1 MWGDTISGMTSVI
14 SSLSIPILKAPPVYN
29 RRTPEDEMMQP
40 RRQAWWPAVMLS
52 GACAA
57 LMLAA
62 ACGGSESPRTQA
74 ETQPRSQAQV
84 EGPAKVIEKPF
95 ASGGKIEMQFEA
107 GDYTVRPGD
116 GNAIR
121 VTLSGNVGAAKA
133 EVTTGSDTQASVSV
147 KETPHNNFHA
157 TIDVPRSADLV
168 IRLSAGDLKVQAI
181 NGNKDIESNAGNVD
195 IVTGESSD
203 YASVDAAVKA
213 GDINAAPFGE
223 SQSGLFRSFTWSGK
237 GEVHAAARLIAG
249 NLTLRV
255 K

>member
-1 MWGDTISGMTSVI
+1 
-14 SSLSIPILKAPPVYN
+14 
-29 RRTPEDEMMQP
+29 MMQT
-40 RRQAWWPAVMLS
+40 RRQAWWPAVMTS

-57 LMLAA
+57 LILAAA

-74 ETQPRSQAQV
+74 ETQPQSQV
-84 EGPAKVIEKPF
+84 EGSAKVTEKPF

-107 GDYTVRPGD
+107 GSYTVRPGD
-116 GNAIR
+116 GDAIR
-121 VTLSGNVGAAKA
+121 VTLGGNVGAAKVD
-133 EVTTGSDTQASVSV
+133 VTTGAGTQASVSV
-147 KETPHNNFHA
+147 KETPNNNFQA
-157 TIDVPRSADLV
+157 TIDVPKSADLV
-168 IRLSAGDLKVQAI
+168 IRLSAGDLKVEAI
-181 NGNKDIESNAGNVD
+181 GGNKDIESNAGNVD
-195 IVTGESSD
+195 IVTGDSSD

-237 GEVHAAARLIAG
+237 GKYTLRARLLAG